1 MIDEFLAYNKQF
13 VTEKAYE
20 PYVTTKY
27 PDKKVAI
34 VSCMDTRLTQLLMA
48 SLGIKNGDVKMIKNA
63 GGIIQSPFDSTIR
76 SLLVGVYELG
86 VKEIMII
93 GHTDCGAQHLD
104 PDEMIRLMLE
114 RGVSQEHID
123 MMKYCG
129 IDFRSWLN
137 GFNNSEEAVRKSV
150 EIVAKHPLMPKDIIV
165 RAKTCGHAGVI
176 EFNGDV
182 YSCDHY
188 VFPEFKLGN
197 IYEKTLIEM
206 MYSDR
211 QLEFG
216 QMKQKALPTQCRNC
230 EFLFACNG
238 ECPKN
243 RFAVTPDGE
252 PGLNYLCKGY
262 HQFFSHVAPYMDYMK
277 RELLAERAPANVMEA
292 IRRGEL

>member
-48 SLGIKNGDVKMIKNA
+48 SLGIRNGDVKMIKNA

-165 RAKTCGHAGVI
+165 RGFIIDSYTG
-176 EFNGDV
+176 
-182 YSCDHY
+182 
-188 VFPEFKLGN
+188 KLS
-197 IYEKTLIEM
+197 E
-206 MYSDR
+206 
-211 QLEFG
+211 
-216 QMKQKALPTQCRNC
+216 
-230 EFLFACNG
+230 
-238 ECPKN
+238 
-243 RFAVTPDGE
+243 V
-252 PGLNYLCKGY
+252 LC
-262 HQFFSHVAPYMDYMK
+262 
-277 RELLAERAPANVMEA
+277 
-292 IRRGEL
+292 